1 MSTSLLVD
9 PSHLNDDASANST
22 PMSEET
28 GEITSRLEVETGI
41 HRQFVESERRM
52 ELYSRWKELNVSSQN
67 AKTMSGLDWMSFMF
81 YNAPVGEVVDELF
94 EFFEAYL
101 LQPMHGRW
109 LKAGSLWRRLPPNV
123 LRDATNAGV
132 SDYAKL
138 PSRMYLIGAYV
149 DAFHPEES
157 VARIALNEE
166 ELAQIRGSAEEVV
179 SVFETLVEHMGAGR
193 VPSSDMV
200 GHFPSLLM
208 SYAVTSVQMRIR
220 QSGSGASVA
229 KDRASADAA
238 RDWYL
243 ASLEAAAAEAMRR
256 ATGMAGV
263 SRDVAR
269 RLGEEWRSVATILK
283 SYRAMLAGVAGG
295 SRVVPAKS
303 VSILPYVP
311 LPAYALNPQRLVYE
325 AVVMRGMGG
334 HSERKRGRELGEGE
348 VGGGSY
354 DGGEEEGG
362 GPVLLPNPIMDEWDR
377 RARRGMRDEEEEG
390 EADMSIDEARSR
402 LGPNS
407 LVASRRAFLL
417 FRDAYW
423 ARFEAVGAGDA
434 ARRGDD
440 DGEDGEEEEEEEP
453 PEDARARM
461 SDGATAAR
469 VLKDLVCALKEVLL
483 TQGGNYSYSR
493 LNEDKGLERLQEVV
507 HVGLTGR
514 TLPGCTWDSA
524 VAVVRCMFRYLMFK
538 CSLLSP
544 AQVLELHRGRELR
557 MCVLEQHGD
566 DEMEDEGDGDDDHN
580 SVARGR
586 RKAMLDALR
595 FLVETVQRI
604 RWDSDNERVV
614 RLSPLL
620 ERCAVYVLRKG
631 VARGIAREAQRRRKA
646 HDGRIKCHI
655 CEPAGGGD
663 GLGRLRAFVANVCR
677 DDADHIASTPE
688 TVRVRVCVLRGVVR
702 KLLGCFVPGVGPF
715 SWDRYD
721 AEANV
726 LKTIPEGYDECSA
739 CVTRRMDGDFWLPE
753 PLAVFDDARLRRLRR
768 RFEFVVR
775 MEAVLSASVRI
786 FRQSFHRYEPQF
798 DQRFNEAVRV
808 LLGHMR
814 RVVAAERERRWGAWS
829 EVEMRAVLHAAV
841 QFRSGVGSSMQMEAR
856 EMDEIIVNTIME
868 RSSPY
873 QILHETM
880 QLRRAINAEKLIMA
894 ESRFWDAGEA
904 RLDIA
909 EKRHGNSE
917 TAKRPKRAR
926 TESEG
931 ASTSATPPTPPPP
944 APLPAPPTLS
954 QSIGLGRSTF
964 SATELNLRHD
974 ECEILSQTWS
984 EVLHEIAV
992 VCDLTMEVSGEYYK
1006 AALDGVYGRNPGL
1019 RSWRRP
1025 DGAVAGSA

>member
-1 MSTSLLVD
+1 MVD

-22 PMSEET
+22 PMGAEEEESA
-28 GEITSRLEVETGI
+28 EISSRLEIEAGI
-41 HRQFVESERRM
+41 HREFVESTSRM
-52 ELYSRWKELNVSSQN
+52 DLYGQWKALNVSSQN
-67 AKTMSGLDWMSFMF
+67 AKSMSGLDWMSFMF

-94 EFFEAYL
+94 EFFDAYL

-123 LRDATNAGV
+123 VKDAMDAGV
-132 SDYAKL
+132 ADYAKL
-138 PSRMYLIGAYV
+138 PSRMYLIAAYV
-149 DAFHPEES
+149 DAFHPGES
-157 VARIALNEE
+157 VSRIAMSEE
-166 ELAQIRGSAEEVV
+166 DLALIRGSAEEVV

-208 SYAVTSVQMRIR
+208 SYAVTSVRMRIR
-220 QSGSGASVA
+220 HSGSGVSVA
-229 KDRASADAA
+229 KDRASAEAA
-238 RDWYL
+238 RDWYIVC
-243 ASLEAAAAEAMRR
+243 LEAAAAEAMRR
-256 ATGMAGV
+256 AAAGGGPGTP
-263 SRDVAR
+263 RDVAR
-269 RLGEEWRSVATILK
+269 RLGEEWRSVATVLK

-295 SRVVPAKS
+295 SRVVPARS

-325 AVVMRGMGG
+325 AVVVRGLGP
-334 HSERKRGRELGEGE
+334 SERKRGRE
-348 VGGGSY
+348 GGGN
-354 DGGEEEGG
+354 DDEEGG
-362 GPVLLPNPIMDEWDR
+362 VLGAGEAGMVLLPNPIMDEWDR
-377 RARRGMRDEEEEG
+377 KARRGARDEDDDAE
-390 EADMSIDEARSR
+390 MSIDEARSR

-423 ARFEAVGAGDA
+423 ARIEAVGAGDA
-434 ARRGDD
+434 ARRGA
-440 DGEDGEEEEEEEP
+440 GEGEEGGDEDEDDEDEEEN

-461 SDGATAAR
+461 SDGAKAAR
-469 VLKDLVCALKEVLL
+469 VLKDLVCVLKEVLL
-483 TQGGNYSYSR
+483 TQGGNYSFSR
-493 LNEDKGLERLQEVV
+493 LSEDKGLERLQEVV

-557 MCVLEQHGD
+557 MCMLEKYGEDGMEED
-566 DEMEDEGDGDDDHN
+566 DEDH

-586 RKAMLDALR
+586 RKAILDALR

-631 VARGIAREAQRRRKA
+631 VARGISREAQRRRRG

-655 CEPAGGGD
+655 CEPAGGND
-663 GLGRLRAFVANVCR
+663 GLGRLRAFVASVCR
-677 DDADHIASTPE
+677 DDPHHILATPAAA
-688 TVRVRVCVLRGVVR
+688 RVRVCVVRGVVR

-721 AEANV
+721 ADANV
-726 LKTIPEGYDECSA
+726 LATIPEGYDECSA
-739 CVTRRMDGDFWLPE
+739 CVTRRMGGDFWLPE

-775 MEAVLSASVRI
+775 MEAILSASVRI
-786 FRQSFHRYEPQF
+786 FRQSFHRSEMQF
-798 DQRFNEAVRV
+798 ELRFNEAMRV

-829 EVEMRAVLHAAV
+829 EIEMRAVLHAAV
-841 QFRSGVGSSMQMEAR
+841 QFRSGAGSSMSVEAR
-856 EMDEIIVNTIME
+856 EMDEIIVNMIME

-880 QLRRAINAEKLIMA
+880 QLRRAINAERLTMA
-894 ESRFWDAGEA
+894 ETRCWDVREAKEEGQGEDGVDEGDA
-904 RLDIA
+904 QKNGA
-909 EKRHGNSE
+909 
-917 TAKRPKRAR
+917 KRAR
-926 TESEG
+926 TASGAAASEP
-931 ASTSATPPTPPPP
+931 SSLPPHH
-944 APLPAPPTLS
+944 LS
-954 QSIGLGRSTF
+954 DRIGLRRATF
-964 SATELNLRHD
+964 SATELSLHHD
-974 ECEILSQTWS
+974 ECELLCQTWT
-984 EVLHEIAV
+984 EVLQEIAV
-992 VCDLTMEVSGEYYK
+992 VSDLTMEVSGEYYK
-1006 AALDGVYGRNPGL
+1006 TALDGVFRRNPGL
-1019 RSWRRP
+1019 RAWLRP
-1025 DGAVAGSA
+1025 GDAGSA